1 LLQGHGADAMGAMT
15 VTNRPDFLHGEL
27 THSVLGC
34 AFEVHGTLGPGLL
47 ESAYKACLTHE
58 LTLRRLSFASEV
70 AVPIRYKEAQLDA
83 GYRADLIV
91 ENVVLVEL
99 KAVER
104 LLSIHEAQ
112 VMTYLRLTGL
122 QVGLLINFNVSSLK
136 TGIRRVAMSHPRST
150 HIALP
155 KDSFF

>member
-1 LLQGHGADAMGAMT
+1 MNA
-15 VTNRPDFLHGEL
+15 TNADFLHGNL
-27 THSVLGC
+27 THRVLGC
-34 AFEVHGTLGPGLL
+34 AYEVHSRLGPGLL
-47 ESAYKACLTHE
+47 ESAYKACLLHE
-58 LTLRRLSFASEV
+58 LSLHRLSYMSEV
-70 AVPIRYKEAQLDA
+70 LVPIRYKEAQLDA

-91 ENVVLVEL
+91 ESVVLIEL

-136 TGIRRVAMSHPRST
+136 AGIRRLALSRRHAVDVP
-150 HIALP
+150 LP
-155 KDSFF
+155 KDSFC

>member
-1 LLQGHGADAMGAMT
+1 MEISPTACWAARTRFIPASGRVSWKA
-15 VTNRPDFLHGEL
+15 L
-27 THSVLGC
+27 T
-34 AFEVHGTLGPGLL
+34 
-47 ESAYKACLTHE
+47 KRAC
-58 LTLRRLSFASEV
+58 
-70 AVPIRYKEAQLDA
+70 
-83 GYRADLIV
+83 ADLIV
-91 ENVVLVEL
+91 ESVVLVEL

-136 TGIRRVAMSHPRST
+136 AGIRRLALSRRHAIDV
-150 HIALP
+150 ALP